1 VPQIL
6 LGCVEGSQGNMAA
19 FPGSLALI
27 DGGSGQST
35 LVPNANGLL
44 HVEWCVVLFCL
55 KGFLFQFSVRSAKRK
70 SAIGLGQPVSDG
82 FVSMY
87 LINLTSSIQTKFI
100 GRLISGGNP
109 SIPPIFN
116 VFFL

>member
-1 VPQIL
+1 MPQIL

-55 KGFLFQFSVRSAKRK
+55 KGFCFNSLS
-70 SAIGLGQPVSDG
+70 GLQSENRRLDWGSP
-82 FVSMY
+82 Y
-87 LINLTSSIQTKFI
+87 LMDLCPCT
-100 GRLISGGNP
+100 
-109 SIPPIFN
+109 
-116 VFFL
+116 